1 MNLKEFLQLPDNHY
15 TAGQIFRWLWRALK
29 GNRLQAILNAS
40 IGLMGVGLSL
50 ASVWAMQ
57 RAIDIAAKGFAASKA
72 AGAANFELSTVNYEL
87 YWAVGIMA
95 LLILGEFALG
105 ISRVWIKNILGIKAQ
120 NRMQQ
125 QMLARLLRS
134 EWRGREAMH
143 SGDIINRL
151 EQDVRHVVSFLTE
164 TLPSTLSTVA
174 MFIGAFFYLM
184 QMDTWLAIVTVAILP
199 LFILI
204 SRYYVLYMRRFTR
217 KVRDCDSEVQ
227 SLLTETMQHRMLVK
241 TMEADEQMIS
251 RLEQTQTTLRGWV
264 RRRTAFSVASNFFL
278 NVGFSLGYLVAFLWG
293 ALRLSNGT
301 ITFGAMTAFLQL
313 VYRIQ
318 GPARELTRLVPT
330 FVGVFTATER
340 LMELEDVPEEIQG
353 EPQLLPGPCGI
364 HFDHV
369 TFNYGAPG
377 QQPAMKDFS
386 FDFPPGSCTA
396 VMGETGAGKTTLI
409 RLLLALVKPQEG
421 EITIYSEELRVK
433 IEEFATAIP
442 SVDGTAAANSSLF
455 TLHSSLSPL
464 HRCNFVYVPQGN
476 TLLSGTLR
484 ENLQLG
490 RPDATDA
497 EMREVLQMAC
507 ADFIDELPDGLDTRF
522 SEQGGG
528 LSEGQAQ
535 RIAIA
540 RALLRPGS
548 IMLLDEATS
557 ALDAD
562 TEKQVLSNILNQQSR
577 TVIFVTHRPAVI
589 SYCDQILNIGS

>member
-1 MNLKEFLQLPDNHY
+1 MNLKEFLQLPENHF
-15 TAGQIFRWLWRALK
+15 TAGQIARWLWRALK
-29 GNRLQAILNAS
+29 GNRLQAVLNAS
-40 IGLMGVGLSL
+40 IGLMGVALSL

-57 RAIDIAAKGFAASKA
+57 RAIDTAS
-72 AGAANFELSTVNYEL
+72 GVREGSI

-95 LLILGEFALG
+95 ALILGEFALG
-105 ISRVWIKNILGIKAQ
+105 ISRVWVKNILGIRAQ

-125 QMLARLLRS
+125 RLLARLLRS

-151 EQDVRHVVSFLTE
+151 EQDVRQVVTFLTE

-174 MFIGAFFYLM
+174 MFCGAFVYLL

-199 LFILI
+199 LFLLV
-204 SRYYVLYMRRFTR
+204 SRFYILYMRRFTR
-217 KVRDCDSEVQ
+217 KVRDCDSLVQ

-241 TMEADEQMIS
+241 TMEANAQMLT
-251 RLEQTQTTLRGWV
+251 RLETIQSDLRRWV

-278 NVGFSLGYLVAFLWG
+278 NVGFSLGYLIAFLWG
-293 ALRLSNGT
+293 ALRLSKGT

-318 GPARELTRLVPT
+318 GPARDLTRLVPA
-330 FVGVFTATER
+330 FVSVFTATER
-340 LMELEDVPEEIQG
+340 LMELEETPEELQG
-353 EPQLLPGPCGI
+353 QPQLLPGPCGI
-364 HFDHV
+364 TFHDV

-377 QQPAMKDFS
+377 QLPTIEHANYN
-386 FDFPPGSCTA
+386 FPPGSCTA
-396 VMGETGAGKTTLI
+396 IMGETGAGKTTLI
-409 RLLLALVKPQEG
+409 RLLLALVKPQKG
-421 EITIYSEELRVK
+421 TISL
-433 IEEFATAIP
+433 TP
-442 SVDGTAAANSSLF
+442 NSSLF
-455 TLHSSLSPL
+455 TLHSSLLTPL

-476 TLLSGTLR
+476 TLFSGTLR

-490 RPDATDA
+490 CPTATDD
-497 EMREVLQMAC
+497 EMLEALRMAC
-507 ADFIDELPDGLDTRF
+507 ADFVEALPNGLDTRF
-522 SEQGGG
+522 SEHGGG

-540 RALLRPGS
+540 RSLLRPGS

-562 TEKQVLSNILNQQSR
+562 TERQVLHNLLSKHNR
-577 TVIFVTHRPAVI
+577 TVIFVTHRPAVVE
-589 SYCDQILNIGS
+589 YCDQVINI